1 MNVPE
6 TWSLCSP
13 VRARPRAE
21 SIRRQRCSA
30 ERIAAPPPGRDNS
43 VSPSRHNLLTTL
55 FQQSEPAPPGIGNID

>member
-21 SIRRQRCSA
+21 SIRR
-30 ERIAAPPPGRDNS
+30 
-43 VSPSRHNLLTTL
+43 
-55 FQQSEPAPPGIGNID
+55 